1 MTAAPGAPVAIIAD
15 DLTGANDTAV
25 QFARQGWDA
34 RLVLAELDAVELS
47 SEATTVFAA
56 TTDARPMPY
65 DDARRVTYDA
75 AARAVEA
82 GAERFY
88 LKVDSTVRGSIAA
101 QVDGALEALG
111 GEVLAVICPAYPQM
125 GRTLHE
131 AVLLVDGVPVADT
144 SLRDDPATP
153 VRSSDMR
160 QLVPSAAVL
169 QRANSV
175 DGYAAALAAAYARG
189 DRLVIADASTE
200 ADLASLARAVAT
212 ASQQVLPVG
221 SAGLGAALAGAW
233 EHYHAPMKIRSEYRV
248 ADVGNILVQVS
259 SLNPVSLAQLE
270 ALRSAPD
277 TRVTVLEPQPA
288 DFATEQAMQE
298 WTAPLLG
305 QVPDGVTVITA
316 PRDRA
321 GDARMIAEGLGEI
334 SATIL
339 RSGAFAA
346 AGFVGGDGAFA
357 ALRASGCTALRVLE
371 VLEEGIP
378 LAIATD
384 GELAGMLIF
393 TKAGGFGED
402 TSLTQ
407 AVESMRRLLTR
418 NIA

>member
-25 QFARQGWDA
+25 QFTRQGWDA
-34 RLVLAELDAVELS
+34 RLVLAELNAVELS

-65 DDARRVTYDA
+65 DDARRVTSDA

-111 GEVLAVICPAYPQM
+111 GEVLAVICPAYPHM

-131 AVLLVDGVPVADT
+131 AVLLVGGIPVAET
-144 SLRDDPATP
+144 SLRDDPTTP
-153 VRSSDMR
+153 VSSSDMR
-160 QLVPSAAVL
+160 QLVPGATAL
-169 QRANSV
+169 PRANSA
-175 DGYAAALAAAYARG
+175 DGYAAAMAAAYARG

-200 ADLASLARAVAT
+200 ADLDSLARAVAT
-212 ASQQVLPVG
+212 ASHRVLPVG
-221 SAGLGAALAGAW
+221 SAGLAAALAGAW
-233 EHYHAPMKIRSEYRV
+233 ERHQVPMEPSSQQRV
-248 ADVGNILVQVS
+248 SDVDNILVQVS

-270 ALRSAPD
+270 ALRSAPG
-277 TRVTVLEPQPA
+277 TRVTVLEPKPA
-288 DFATEQAMQE
+288 DFATEQAMHE
-298 WTAPLLG
+298 WMEDHLR

-334 SATIL
+334 SATLL

-357 ALRASGCTALRVLE
+357 ALRAAGCTALRVLE
-371 VLEEGIP
+371 AIEEGIP

-393 TKAGGFGED
+393 TKAGGFGAD

-407 AVESMRRLLTR
+407 AVESMRRILKR